1 MQFLPTCTGT
11 VIPTLSLQVM
21 QRNMYS
27 YSPSECSTWCAQ
39 PVNGAG
45 CSLPRKRVGVGVS
58 ALFTLPLCTY
68 VLTINNSHPEHI
80 YMNMYIDQHTDY

>member
-1 MQFLPTCTGT
+1 MSA
-11 VIPTLSLQVM
+11 V
-21 QRNMYS
+21 R
-27 YSPSECSTWCAQ
+27 
-39 PVNGAG
+39 GALNQSMVLVV

-68 VLTINNSHPEHI
+68 VLTVNNSHPEHI